1 MTIGQLSE
9 TTGVPASTIR
19 YYERIGLLPEPVRVS
34 GKRRYSPDAVHRLA
48 ALRLA
53 QACGFRLDEMRQLLH
68 GFGAS
73 LASRRR
79 AGWRTLA
86 GQKRAELD
94 AQMARL
100 RAMRRL
106 VDRVVECRCVEMSDC
121 GRIAS
126 SLMES
131 TAR

>member
-73 LASRRR
+73 IPPPRR
-79 AGWRTLA
+79 WRTLA

>member
-34 GKRRYSPDAVHRLA
+34 GKRRYWPDAVHRLA

-53 QACGFRLDEMRQLLH
+53 QACGFRLDEMRQLLR
-68 GFGAS
+68 GSGAS
-73 LASRRR
+73 IPPPRR
-79 AGWRTLA
+79 WRTLA

-121 GRIAS
+121 GRIAY

>member
-9 TTGVPASTIR
+9 ATGVPASTIR
-19 YYERIGLLPEPVRVS
+19 YYERIDVLPKPVRVS
-34 GKRRYSPDAVHRLA
+34 GKRRYSPDDVDRLA
-48 ALRLA
+48 VLRLA

-68 GFGAS
+68 GFGTS
-73 LASRRR
+73 TPASRR
-79 AGWRTLA
+79 WRTLA
-86 GQKRAELD
+86 GKKRVELD

-106 VDRVVECRCVEMSDC
+106 VDRVLECRCVELTDC

-126 SLMES
+126 AVMES
-131 TAR
+131 